1 MNINE
6 IIETNRLS
14 LRRFTLED
22 LDDFFEYAQMD
33 EIGPNCGWEPI
44 KDKNKALERLNKMI
58 NADYYYFAIVLKEN
72 NKVIG
77 NISLSTPD
85 VRRYV
90 NIEIEDGAKEIGFA
104 LSKNYWGN
112 GYMTEAVNEIIKY
125 SFEVLNI
132 PSIYSLTLSSN
143 TNSIKLQEKCGLS
156 SLKERIDVHW
166 IDGSIK
172 EMTPKKITKEEYFD
186 KKQINI

>member
-1 MNINE
+1 MDKKE
-6 IIETNRLS
+6 VIETDRLL

-22 LDDFFEYAQMD
+22 LDDYFEYAKMD

-58 NADYYYFAIVLKEN
+58 NVEYNYYAIVLKEN

-77 NISLSTPD
+77 NISLSNPD
-85 VRRYV
+85 TRRYGD
-90 NIEIEDGAKEIGFA
+90 IKIEDGAKEIGFA

-112 GYMTEAVNEIIKY
+112 GYMNEAVNEIIKY
-125 SFEVLNI
+125 SFEILNV
-132 PSIYSLTLSSN
+132 PAIYSLTLSSN
-143 TNSIKLQEKCGLS
+143 LNSIKLQEKCGLS
-156 SLKERIDVHW
+156 SLNERFDVRW

-172 EMTPKKITKEEYFD
+172 EMIPKKITKDEYFD
-186 KKQINI
+186 NNSN